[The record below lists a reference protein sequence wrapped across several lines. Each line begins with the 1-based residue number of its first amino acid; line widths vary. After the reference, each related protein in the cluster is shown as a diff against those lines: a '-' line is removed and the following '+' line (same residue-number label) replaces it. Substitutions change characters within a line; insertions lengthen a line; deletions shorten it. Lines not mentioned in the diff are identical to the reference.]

1 MRISDWS
8 SDVCSSDLCTTAPP
22 LRGPHPPR
30 SGPPSPGSFS
40 GSWRLLHFLHQMCH
54 RARHMPF
61 YRARGNAINCGD
73 LVLRHIFQSKYQEKR
88 ARQLGERRNG
98 GFQSLEF
105 GSTDDDEES
114 AEERKSTSLKSSH
127 KCASRM
133 PC

>member
-1 MRISDWS
+1 
-8 SDVCSSDLCTTAPP
+8 
-22 LRGPHPPR
+22 
-30 SGPPSPGSFS
+30 
-40 GSWRLLHFLHQMCH
+40 MCH

-105 GSTDDDEES
+105 GSTDDDAES
-114 AEERKSTSLKSSH
+114 VDRVDLRILHSPHDFQKLRLRPVATSAVGQKVGRDAEDIGRSEERSAGKECGRTCKFRWTPYHSTNK
-127 KCASRM
+127 KI
-133 PC
+133 

>member
-1 MRISDWS
+1 
-8 SDVCSSDLCTTAPP
+8 
-22 LRGPHPPR
+22 
-30 SGPPSPGSFS
+30 
-40 GSWRLLHFLHQMCH
+40 MCH

-105 GSTDDDEES
+105 GSTDDDAES
-114 AEERKSTSLKSSH
+114 VELVYRAILQSTHDFQKIHFGPVATVGGGTRVGGDSGGKNW
-127 KCASRM
+127 KGVG
-133 PC
+133 